1 MSKNFELMQQAGVET
16 PIAPAPN
23 VKTPFPMRNG
33 HRNGNVRSS
42 GEPLDIDKLAREESL
57 KLVQRVFL
65 LQAGEPPRAVV
76 FAGID
81 HGNGCSRTCAR
92 VAETLARNIQG
103 TVCLVDAN
111 LRTPGLPEYFG
122 VTNHHGLTDAL
133 LQEEPI
139 RNFVTQLR
147 PDNLWLLSCGS
158 LASDSANLLN
168 SDRLKTRFAELRGE
182 FDYVLID
189 APPLGKYND
198 AMALGRIADGLIF
211 VLEANATRREAAIQV
226 TENLRASQVNV
237 LGAVLNKRT
246 FPIPESLYH
255 RL

>member
-1 MSKNFELMQQAGVET
+1 MSKNFELMQQAGIET
-16 PIAPAPN
+16 PIAP
-23 VKTPFPMRNG
+23 TPEAKFTLPL
-33 HRNGNVRSS
+33 RNGN
-42 GEPLDIDKLAREESL
+42 GHAHTNGHGLNIDRFAKEESL

-65 LQAGEPPRAVV
+65 LQAGEPPRVVV

-81 HGNGCSRTCAR
+81 HGNGCSRLCAR
-92 VAETLARNIQG
+92 TAETLAKNTQE

-122 VTNHHGLTDAL
+122 VTNHYGLTDSL
-133 LQEEPI
+133 LQDGAI
-139 RNFVTQLR
+139 RTFAKQLR
-147 PDNLWLLSCGS
+147 QENLWLLSCGS
-158 LASDSANLLN
+158 LSSDSANLLN
-168 SDRLKTRFAELRGE
+168 SERLKGRIDELRQA

-198 AMALGRIADGLIF
+198 AMALGRIADGLILI
-211 VLEANATRREAAIQV
+211 LEADATRREAAVQV
-226 TENLRASQVNV
+226 TENLRAGQVNV